1 MDKGKFTD
9 QYCRAYFRYAA
20 SVKKQGKRDKLQ
32 KKVAT
37 VCQNIR
43 NGKVLKMPSL
53 YAEIAELYATA
64 LQMEDEV
71 LLKKVKDGVRTL
83 AKLDYNYVQNKQYE
97 DSFCEYF
104 LSKPS
109 FLVKGISL
117 PDKYQA
123 YKQEN
128 MKRQIAGMVTTD
140 PTLEYPRTREMQR
153 HFILH
158 IGPTNSGKTH
168 DALERLMQAEH
179 GTYLSPLRL
188 LALEVYDLMA
198 EHGVRCTMVTGE
210 ETLYV
215 EDSKVTSQTI
225 EMLAMD
231 DDYDIAV
238 IDEAQMIEDDFRGSN
253 WVRAILGIRCPEVHI
268 CASHDAEAILK
279 RIIEKCDDTYEVV
292 YHERKTGL
300 VLQQTPIS
308 LKDHLKEDIEDG
320 DAIIM
325 FSKRAVLDMAA
336 RLEMQ
341 GISASVIYGHLP
353 PEIRKKE
360 VRKFLSGETRVVVS
374 TDAIGMGLNLPIRR
388 IVFGETVKFDGN
400 ERRALKQQEI
410 LQIAGRAGRYGKYEE
425 GYVAA
430 GDEEGIALIQDAL
443 SQPLKDITYARLA
456 FPKVLLSLEHPL
468 DELLRTWESIPAG
481 FPYKKIDVSEMVEL
495 YRILKRNSNDFL
507 YLPDGDNKEAI
518 YDMISCPLDIKS
530 SAIVTKWCQY
540 CMDYTADVSLTFP
553 SFSSRYGSNMLESY
567 EVYYRM
573 LDLYHSFS
581 LRMGK
586 IIDEDRLKE
595 ERSRTDEQI
604 TRILSG
610 SKKSYI
616 KRCRVC
622 GRVLALDERFGIC
635 EDCFANEK
643 RELIASGMHGAASGK
658 RRTHRGG
665 RRRH

>member
-32 KKVAT
+32 KKAAT

-97 DSFCEYF
+97 DVFCEYF